1 MRHRWTLAVV
11 GALLFGAAACTN
23 APASPGPSASAP
35 NGLDALTAAAAKTN
49 GQSYQFAVSYGT
61 TLTAEGVATGDGAA
75 TSVKVTFADPASGVV
90 AKIDGL
96 VLKTAVYAKLDLGP
110 AGTLVGISPNTWIHI
125 DPAKAS
131 GAGRLGIAPGQDIF
145 GPDTYIKA
153 AKTATVDNPTQISG
167 TIDLAKTSL
176 PGVATTDIPA
186 AADGSRVLPFI
197 ATLDD
202 QGRIVKI
209 VVKVPPI
216 GTAVA
221 AADLTSQYSDWGT
234 KVDATP
240 PPAAQTVEAPA
251 LIYTF
256 LQ

>member
-1 MRHRWTLAVV
+1 MRHRWALAVV
-11 GALLFGAAACTN
+11 GALLFGAAACAN
-23 APASPGPSASAP
+23 APASPGPSASSP
-35 NGLDALTAAAAKTN
+35 NGLAALTAAAAKTH

-61 TLTAEGVATGDGAA
+61 MLTAEGVATGDGAA
-75 TSVKVTFADPASGVV
+75 TSMKVTFADPASGVV

-96 VLKTAVYAKLDLGP
+96 VLKNAVYAKLDLGP
-110 AGTLVGISPNTWIHI
+110 AAGTLVGISPNTWIHI
-125 DPAKAS
+125 DPAKAP

-153 AKTATVDNPTQISG
+153 VTSANVVSSTLITGKLDPTR
-167 TIDLAKTSL
+167 TTL
-176 PGVATTDIPA
+176 PGLSATPIATT
-186 AADGSRVLPFI
+186 GGWPFG

-202 QGRIVKI
+202 QGRITKI
-209 VVKVPPI
+209 VVSVPAM

-221 AADLTSQYSDWGT
+221 AADLTSQYSNWET